1 MLKTDHFGGSKNGK
15 KKSFGLEKSHEKIFF
30 AQTFFKLLRAL
41 KGFIFDIFR
50 LFSTFRVRARSKSR
64 KNVGILLQNQ
74 WNFKSINTCWYVKK
88 SKKSRNWVYSVGLQ
102 FLGPW
107 TRRNPQKN
115 VLGSENSRKSIFA
128 AAFCWIFMPKSSKL
142 MYFWWFSRPR
152 DYFEARAWP
161 CTGAQE
167 SKKSKIAKNGLK
179 RTQTIIEVHIKGF
192 WVGPGTLRYH
202 MSQPIFSHFFGYIWG
217 VKPLYEYPVK
227 NDLDIFLGFLK
238 KKPRPSEKSR

>member
-1 MLKTDHFGGSKNGK
+1 MGK
-15 KKSFGLEKSHEKIFF
+15 KNFTFSL
-30 AQTFFKLLRAL
+30 AQKYVFC
-41 KGFIFDIFR
+41 DIFAPK
-50 LFSTFRVRARSKSR
+50 LMD
-64 KNVGILLQNQ
+64 
-74 WNFKSINTCWYVKK
+74 FKSINTCWYVKI

-115 VLGSENSRKSIFA
+115 VLGSGNSRKSIFA
-128 AAFCWIFMPKSSKL
+128 AAFCWIFMAKSSKL

-179 RTQTIIEVHIKGF
+179 RTQIIIEVQIKVF
-192 WVGPGTLRYH
+192 WVGPGTVRYH
-202 MSQPIFSHFFGYIWG
+202 MSQPIFSYFFG
-217 VKPLYEYPVK
+217 
-227 NDLDIFLGFLK
+227 F
-238 KKPRPSEKSR
+238 PRG